1 MHKDLRY
8 MISNKTIKTEQQQIN
23 LYYEDIITY
32 IKRKKLIFD
41 LQNNSKIIYQQI
53 IQNEYYKY
61 LIIGQSI

>member
-1 MHKDLRY
+1 
-8 MISNKTIKTEQQQIN
+8 MISNKTIKTEQQEIN
-23 LYYEDIITY
+23 SYYEDIITY

>member
-23 LYYEDIITY
+23 FYYEDIITY

>member
-1 MHKDLRY
+1 

-23 LYYEDIITY
+23 SYYEDIITY

>member
-1 MHKDLRY
+1 